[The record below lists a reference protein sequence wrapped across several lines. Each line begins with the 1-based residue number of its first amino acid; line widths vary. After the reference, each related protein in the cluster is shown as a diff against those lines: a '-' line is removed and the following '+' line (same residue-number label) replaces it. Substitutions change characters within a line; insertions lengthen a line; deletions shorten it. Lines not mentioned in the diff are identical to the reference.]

1 MKDDGQL
8 KYNSSFD
15 VKLVHYDYLLHTA
28 HLWKRRWPKTDQF
41 VVTHGVVQFLI
52 RKTTERPPKPPPCIT
67 LLVRDTF
74 NKMVQYVVLELKFS

>member
-15 VKLVHYDYLLHTA
+15 VKFVHYDYLLHARLSAGCKDTA

-52 RKTTERPPKPPPCIT
+52 RKTTERLPKPPPCVT
-67 LLVRDTF
+67 LLA
-74 NKMVQYVVLELKFS
+74 M